1 MLAELTDLSDWVQPE
16 IRIGIVSDTHGHL
29 DARIAEAVATCDI
42 AIHAGDIGSATVLE
56 QLVPKSG
63 IVIAV
68 AGNNDVVSKWDPTES
83 EIVLNL
89 AEEHVVKLPNGIVSV
104 EHGHKVW
111 DSRRYH
117 EILRKKHKESRVV
130 VYGHTHARTIDTSDT
145 PWVVNPGASGR
156 NRNRGGPS
164 CLKLTADGENWSVS
178 EQVFAN

>member
-1 MLAELTDLSDWVQPE
+1 MSIRTTDLSSWTQPE

-29 DARIAEAVATCDI
+29 DARIAEAVATCDV

-68 AGNNDVVSKWDPTES
+68 AGNNDIASKWEPAES
-83 EIVLNL
+83 RIVLNL
-89 AEEHVVKLPNGIVSV
+89 AEEHVIKLPNGIVSV
-104 EHGHKVW
+104 EHGHKVR

-117 EILRKKHKESRVV
+117 ETLRKKHKESRVV
-130 VYGHTHARTIDTSDT
+130 VYGHTHVRTIDTSEI

-156 NRNRGGPS
+156 TRNKGGPS
-164 CLKLTADGENWSVS
+164 YLKLTASGEYWSVS